1 MFKATARYIRVQPR
15 KARLVAGLM
24 RGLSVKEAQEQ
35 LQFSQLKAGRCFK
48 KVLDS
53 AVANSELHDNVK
65 REKLNVL
72 EVRVDAGPTYK
83 RAKAKSRG
91 GRSPILKRT
100 SHLTVIV
107 GEKER

>member
-15 KARLVAGLM
+15 KARLAAGLV
-24 RGLSVKEAQEQ
+24 RNLSVQEAEEQ
-35 LQFSQLKAGRCFK
+35 LGFSQLKAGRCLK
-48 KVLDS
+48 KVLNS
-53 AVANSELHDNVK
+53 AVANAELHENIK
-65 REKLNVL
+65 RENLSII
-72 EVRVDAGPTYK
+72 EVRVDAGPVYK
-83 RAKAKSRG
+83 RSKSKSRG